1 VDKHVD
7 NASAMSGDLDIEE
20 FRRVAHQTADW
31 IADYLRDVE
40 RYPVLPRVTPGQV
53 RRSLPAAPPV
63 TAESLD
69 QMIDDIDR
77 LILPATTHWNSPGF
91 LAYFASTGSA
101 PGIVGEMLTA
111 ALNVNAMLWRTG
123 PAATELEVVVLDWLR
138 QMVGLPEPLFG
149 VINDTA
155 SSSTLYA
162 LAAARD
168 ALAADIH
175 RRGMAG
181 RDDLPRLRVYASAE
195 AHSSVDKAAIVLG
208 FGKAGICHVATDDDL
223 RMDPNALRRA
233 IEEDLAAGVIPCAV
247 IATVGTTSTASI
259 DPVPA
264 IAELCAELGLWL
276 HVDAAYAG
284 AAAVAPE
291 FRPIFDG
298 VKRADSI
305 VVNPHKWLFT
315 PMDCSVLWTRRR
327 DALRNAFAIVPE
339 YLRTA
344 ESAGPDTVDLMDYG
358 VSLGRRFRALKL
370 WLIIRSFGVTGLA
383 ARIREHCRLA
393 TELGR
398 WVQQSSG
405 FELLAPVSLG
415 VVCMR
420 AHPAGLDDEQRLDAL
435 NEKVLTQI
443 NEDGQ
448 FFLSHTR
455 VRGRYAIRVAF
466 GNLRTSEVH
475 VRSLCD
481 ALSAAL
487 VPLAAM

>member
-1 VDKHVD
+1 VDKHV
-7 NASAMSGDLDIEE
+7 NKSGATSGDVDVEE
-20 FRRVAHQTADW
+20 FRRIAHQTADW

-40 RYPVLPRVTPGQV
+40 RYPVLARVTPGHV
-53 RRSLPAAPPV
+53 RRSLPSSPPAIGEALEHV
-63 TAESLD
+63 
-69 QMIDDIDR
+69 IDDVDR

-101 PGIVGEMLTA
+101 PGIVAEMLAA
-111 ALNVNAMLWRTG
+111 ALNVNAMLWRTA

-168 ALAADIH
+168 ALQAGIH
-175 RRGMAG
+175 EKGMAG

-208 FGKAGICHVATDDDL
+208 LGTAGICHVATDTDL
-223 RMDPNALRRA
+223 RMDADALRRA
-233 IEEDLAAGVIPCAV
+233 LDQDLASGIKPCAV
-247 IATVGTTSTASI
+247 IATVGTTSTAAI

-264 IAELCAELGLWL
+264 IADVCAELGLWL

-291 FRPIFDG
+291 FRWIFDG
-298 VKRADSI
+298 VERADSI

-315 PMDCSVLWTRRR
+315 PIDCSVLWTRRD
-327 DALRNAFAIVPE
+327 DALRNAFTVVPE

-344 ESAGPDTVDLMDYG
+344 ESANPDAVDLMDYG

-370 WLIIRSFGVTGLA
+370 WFVIRAFGTSGLA
-383 ARIREHCRLA
+383 DRVREHCRLA
-393 TELGR
+393 TELAG
-398 WVQQSSG
+398 WVRQSSG

-415 VVCMR
+415 VVCLR
-420 AHPAGLDDEQRLDAL
+420 AHPHGIDDEQRLDTL
-435 NEKVLTQI
+435 NENVLARI
-443 NEDGQ
+443 NDEGH

-455 VRGRYAIRVAF
+455 VHGRYAMRVAF
-466 GNLRTSEVH
+466 GNLRTREAH
-475 VRSLCD
+475 VRALCE
-481 ALSAAL
+481 ALSAS
-487 VPLAAM
+487 LAPSVAM